1 MIIFIIMFKF
11 DKLVFGDLGW
21 GDEFLFATLM
31 TIIVSILSMG
41 LGLFIA
47 IFTAW
52 AKLSYNRFLMLIAN
66 FYTTVIR
73 GIPELLVIYLIFFGG
88 SAFIM
93 KLAKT
98 FGYEGYIEL
107 NSLTISIVAI
117 GIISATY
124 SSEVLRAAYLSI
136 ERGQVEAAK
145 ALGLSKISIF
155 YKVLAPQILRYAIP
169 GIGNVWQVTLKDTSL
184 ISVTGLVEIMRQ
196 TRISSNV
203 EHSPLTFCIT
213 AAFLYLFLTTFSS
226 KFFNYFEKKS
236 NKGFV

>member
-1 MIIFIIMFKF
+1 MFKF
-11 DKLVFGDLGW
+11 EKLVFGDLGW
-21 GDEFLFATLM
+21 GDEFFFAMIM

-41 LGLFIA
+41 LGIFIA
-47 IFTAW
+47 ILTAW
-52 AKLSYNRFLMLIAN
+52 AKLSYSKFLHLLAN

-88 SAFIM
+88 SALVM
-93 KLAKT
+93 KIAKT
-98 FGYEGYIEL
+98 FGYNGYIEL
-107 NSLTISIVAI
+107 NALTISVIAI

-136 ERGQVEAAK
+136 PKGQVEAAK
-145 ALGLSKISIF
+145 SMGLSRNHIF
-155 YKVLAPQILRYAIP
+155 YKILTPQILRHAIP
-169 GIGNVWQVTLKDTSL
+169 GLGNVWQVTLKDTSL

-203 EHSPLTFCIT
+203 EHSPLTFLIT

-226 KFFNYFEKKS
+226 KFFNYLEKQT
-236 NKGFV
+236 NKGYA

>member
-1 MIIFIIMFKF
+1 MFKF
-11 DKLVFGDLGW
+11 EKLVFGDLGW

-31 TIIVSILSMG
+31 TIIVSISSMG
-41 LGLFIA
+41 LGIFIA

-52 AKLSYNRFLMLIAN
+52 AKLSYSKILIFVAN

-88 SAFIM
+88 SALVM
-93 KLAKT
+93 KLAKI
-98 FGYEGYIEL
+98 FGYNGYIEL
-107 NSLTISIVAI
+107 NSLTISIIAI

-124 SSEVLRAAYLSI
+124 SSEVLRAAFLSI
-136 ERGQVEAAK
+136 DKGQTEAAK
-145 ALGLSKISIF
+145 TLGLSRIQIFFKILS
-155 YKVLAPQILRYAIP
+155 PQILRYAIP
-169 GIGNVWQVTLKDTSL
+169 GLGNVWQVTLKDTSL

-213 AAFLYLFLTTFSS
+213 AALLYLFLTTFSS
-226 KFFNYFEKKS
+226 KFFNYLEIRS
-236 NKGFV
+236 NKGFN

>member
-1 MIIFIIMFKF
+1 MFKF

-31 TIIVSILSMG
+31 TLTVSILSMG
-41 LGLFIA
+41 LGLFLA
-47 IFTAW
+47 IITVW
-52 AKLSYNRFLMLIAN
+52 AKLVKSRIAKFFAN

-88 SAFIM
+88 NAVVM
-93 KLAKT
+93 KIAKI
-98 FGYEGYIEL
+98 FGYNGYIEL
-107 NSLTISIVAI
+107 NALTIATIAI
-117 GIISATY
+117 AIISATY

-136 ERGQVEAAK
+136 PKGQVEAAK
-145 ALGLSKISIF
+145 SMGLSRNHIF
-155 YKVLAPQILRYAIP
+155 YKILTPQILRHAIP
-169 GIGNVWQVTLKDTSL
+169 GLGNVWQVTLKDTSL

-203 EHSPLTFCIT
+203 EHSPLTFLIT

-226 KFFNYFEKKS
+226 KFFNYLEKQT
-236 NKGFV
+236 NKGYA